1 MQNPTDT
8 SGLSGSGMG
17 GSTRD
22 QVKRGG
28 VHDAVRNA
36 ADKAHPAVDQVA
48 AKAHQAADA
57 IAGKASQ
64 AADSF
69 DQRHEQFTDAQ
80 ERLMESVREYVH
92 EKPMA
97 ALGIAVGAGFV
108 LSWLMRD

>member
-8 SGLSGSGMG
+8 SGLG
-17 GSTRD
+17 GTTPHQAD
-22 QVKRGG
+22 QAKRGG
-28 VHDAVRNA
+28 IHDAVRNA

-57 IAGKASQ
+57 LVDKATQ
-64 AADSF
+64 AADSLEAR
-69 DQRHEQFTDAQ
+69 QEQFNDAQ
-80 ERLMESVREYVH
+80 ERLLESVREYVH
-92 EKPMA
+92 EKPIA